1 MVVNIY
7 DTANELSRQLR
18 ETQEYQGLKK
28 AFEALKADSDTF
40 DTFKKFQQAQAD
52 AQYKQMTGQQPT
64 DDEIKNIQNLAKEV
78 SGKKVV
84 QDLMNQERQVDSM
97 LQQLNKT
104 ITSPIQDLYSE
115 VMPKMPGQE

>member
-28 AFEALKADSDTF
+28 AFEALKAYSDTF

-52 AQYKQMTGQQPT
+52 AQHKQMTGQQPT

>member
-7 DTANELSRQLR
+7 DTANELSRQLQ
-18 ETQEYQGLKK
+18 ETQEYQGLKT
-28 AFEALKADSDTF
+28 AFEALKADSETF
-40 DTFKKFQQAQAD
+40 TTFKKFQQAQAD
-52 AQYKQMTGQQPT
+52 AQHKQMQGQQPS
-64 DDEIKNIQNLAKEV
+64 DDEIKNIQELAKQV

>member
-18 ETQEYQGLKK
+18 ETQEYQGLQK
-28 AFEALKADSDTF
+28 AIEALKADGDTF

-52 AQYKQMTGQQPT
+52 AQHKQMTGQQPT

-84 QDLMNQERQVDSM
+84 QDLMNQERQFDSM

>member
-7 DTANELSRQLR
+7 DNANELSRQLR
-18 ETQEYQGLKK
+18 ETQEYQGLEK
-28 AFEALKADSDTF
+28 AFQALKADSDTF

-52 AQYKQMTGQQPT
+52 AQQKQMTGQQPSE
-64 DDEIKNIQNLAKEV
+64 DEIKNIQNLAKEV

-84 QDLMNQERQVDSM
+84 QDLMNQERQMDNM

-104 ITSPIQDLYSE
+104 ITSPIQELYSE
-115 VMPKMPGQE
+115 IMPKMPEQK

>member
-1 MVVNIY
+1 MVVDIY

-18 ETQEYQGLKK
+18 ETQEYQGLQK

-52 AQYKQMTGQQPT
+52 AQHKQMTGQQPT

-84 QDLMNQERQVDSM
+84 QALMNQERQVDSM

>member
-7 DTANELSRQLR
+7 DTANELSRLLR
-18 ETQEYQGLKK
+18 ETQEYQGFKK

-52 AQYKQMTGQQPT
+52 AQHKQMTGQQPT

>member
-18 ETQEYQGLKK
+18 ETQEYQGLQK

-52 AQYKQMTGQQPT
+52 AQHK
-64 DDEIKNIQNLAKEV
+64 
-78 SGKKVV
+78 
-84 QDLMNQERQVDSM
+84 QERQVDSM

-104 ITSPIQDLYSE
+104 ITSPIQELYSE

>member
-18 ETQEYQGLKK
+18 ETQEYQGLQK

-52 AQYKQMTGQQPT
+52 AQHKQMTGQQPT
-64 DDEIKNIQNLAKEV
+64 DDEIKNIQSLAKEV

>member
-18 ETQEYQGLKK
+18 ETQEYQGLQK

-40 DTFKKFQQAQAD
+40 DTFK
-52 AQYKQMTGQQPT
+52 KQMTGQQPT

>member
-1 MVVNIY
+1 MEAATEPLRTIHRLQARKPAEREAAGKGLP
-7 DTANELSRQLR
+7 TARRARQ
-18 ETQEYQGLKK
+18 G
-28 AFEALKADSDTF
+28 
-40 DTFKKFQQAQAD
+40 QAQAD
-52 AQYKQMTGQQPT
+52 AQHKQMTGQQPT

>member
-18 ETQEYQGLKK
+18 ETQEYQGLQK
-28 AFEALKADSDTF
+28 AFEALKADGDTF

-52 AQYKQMTGQQPT
+52 AQHKQMTGQQPT
-64 DDEIKNIQNLAKEV
+64 DDE
-78 SGKKVV
+78 
-84 QDLMNQERQVDSM
+84 
-97 LQQLNKT
+97 LNKT

>member
-18 ETQEYQGLKK
+18 ETQEYQRLQK
-28 AFEALKADSDTF
+28 AFEALKADGDTF

-52 AQYKQMTGQQPT
+52 AQHKQMTGQQPT

>member
-18 ETQEYQGLKK
+18 ETQEYQGLQK
-28 AFEALKADSDTF
+28 AFEAIKADSDTF

-52 AQYKQMTGQQPT
+52 AQHKQMTGQQPT

>member
-52 AQYKQMTGQQPT
+52 AKHKQMTGQQPT
-64 DDEIKNIQNLAKEV
+64 DDEIKNIRNLAKEV

-97 LQQLNKT
+97 LQPLNKT

>member
-18 ETQEYQGLKK
+18 ETQEYQGLQK

-52 AQYKQMTGQQPT
+52 AQHKQMTGQQPT
-64 DDEIKNIQNLAKEV
+64 DDEIKNIQNLAKEAV
-78 SGKKVV
+78 RRLFKTWWTKNGKLIACFNNWIRQLQV
-84 QDLMNQERQVDSM
+84 QFKIFTV
-97 LQQLNKT
+97 K
-104 ITSPIQDLYSE
+104 
-115 VMPKMPGQE
+115 

>member
-28 AFEALKADSDTF
+28 AFEALKANSDTF

-52 AQYKQMTGQQPT
+52 AQHKQMTGQQPT

>member
-18 ETQEYQGLKK
+18 ETQEYQGLQK

-40 DTFKKFQQAQAD
+40 GTFKKFQQAQAD
-52 AQYKQMTGQQPT
+52 AQHKQMTGQQPT
-64 DDEIKNIQNLAKEV
+64 DEV

>member
-18 ETQEYQGLKK
+18 ETQEYQGLQKV
-28 AFEALKADSDTF
+28 FEALKADSDTF

-52 AQYKQMTGQQPT
+52 AQHKQMTGQQPT

>member
-52 AQYKQMTGQQPT
+52 AQHKQMTGQQPT
-64 DDEIKNIQNLAKEV
+64 DDEIKNIQNLVKEV

>member
-40 DTFKKFQQAQAD
+40 DTFKKFQQARAD
-52 AQYKQMTGQQPT
+52 AQHKQMTGQQPT

>member
-7 DTANELSRQLR
+7 DTANELSRQLQ
-18 ETQEYQGLKK
+18 ETQEYQGLKT
-28 AFEALKADSDTF
+28 AFEALKADSATF
-40 DTFKKFQQAQAD
+40 ETFKKFQQAQAD
-52 AQYKQMTGQQPT
+52 AQHKQMQGQQPS

-78 SGKKVV
+78 SGKKAV
-84 QDLMNQERQVDSM
+84 QDLMNQERQVDNM

-115 VMPKMPGQE
+115 IMPKMPGQE